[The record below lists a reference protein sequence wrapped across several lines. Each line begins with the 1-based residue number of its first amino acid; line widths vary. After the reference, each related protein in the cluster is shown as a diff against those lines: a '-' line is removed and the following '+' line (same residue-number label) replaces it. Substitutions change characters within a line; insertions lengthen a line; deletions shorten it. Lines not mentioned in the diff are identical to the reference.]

1 MRPHAPL
8 GPSKSRGVTALP
20 HATGARQGQYVICS
34 YRRPIVHPALCQ
46 VRDTE
51 FPMVREYTYLNT
63 ASQGPWP
70 TRTVQAVQEAAT
82 AMAYVNTPRGM
93 PESAP
98 AAAQARERLARLLH
112 AAPDDLVWTSN
123 TTHGLNIVA

>member
-1 MRPHAPL
+1 M
-8 GPSKSRGVTALP
+8 
-20 HATGARQGQYVICS
+20 
-34 YRRPIVHPALCQ
+34 HPALCQ

-112 AAPDDLVWTSN
+112 AASARAIKAIMPPRRSMITRSRCRESPSPTKL
-123 TTHGLNIVA
+123 